1 MRIRSIRPEFWTS
14 EDVAAMD
21 WHTRLVYIGL
31 WSYVDDN
38 GVGRDIERL
47 ITTDL
52 FALDDDLTE
61 ASVRVHG
68 ALKHLN
74 THGQITRYSV
84 NGKRF
89 LHITAWNRH
98 QKINRPTASRYP
110 LPTST
115 DIEVHGGLTEDSLSP
130 QVNAPLGEGEKGRR
144 GEGIS
149 ARAHATHA
157 PTKPRPA
164 KRAATLP
171 EDFTLTDS
179 RRTYA
184 LSKNIPADIEFEAFT
199 NHHTAKGSTFKDWDA
214 AWRTWVGN
222 AVKFGRS
229 TRDVPTPTRI
239 APYERAGVIYD
250 DHGVYADW
258 HNATPVSRAGQIIH
272 DPLGRAG
279 TPIIGGAH
287 DLWAEQAT
295 KEAS

>member
-1 MRIRSIRPEFWTS
+1 MSW
-14 EDVAAMD
+14 D
-21 WHTRLVYIGL
+21 TRLVYIGL

-84 NGKRF
+84 DGRRF

-110 LPTST
+110 LPTSA

-144 GEGIS
+144 GEEQTHAH
-149 ARAHATHA
+149 ARATDAADATSE
-157 PTKPRPA
+157 PPRPIHPERFDEFWNA
-164 KRAATLP
+164 YPKKVSKGTAIRAWKAATKRSDADTILTGLTAQLP
-171 EDFTLTDS
+171 AMRDCERRFIANPATWLNGDRWADELTPS
-179 RRTYA
+179 RNT
-184 LSKNIPADIEFEAFT
+184 NIPEA
-199 NHHTAKGSTFKDWDA
+199 W
-214 AWRTWVGN
+214 
-222 AVKFGRS
+222 
-229 TRDVPTPTRI
+229 
-239 APYERAGVIYD
+239 
-250 DHGVYADW
+250 
-258 HNATPVSRAGQIIH
+258 
-272 DPLGRAG
+272 
-279 TPIIGGAH
+279 
-287 DLWAEQAT
+287 
-295 KEAS
+295 